1 MGRSGAEVGRENV
14 ERLRSYL
21 DGAPELPI
29 RGGKLNVQAIADAT
43 GIDRQALY
51 RNANCRAL
59 IEAAAARV
67 GADAVAKSGPAVLDP
82 EHARLERRVSEL
94 ERANASLRAEV
105 TELRSRLRRLAH
117 VEEHLTETGRL
128 VR

>member
-1 MGRSGAEVGRENV
+1 M
-14 ERLRSYL
+14 RSYL
-21 DGAPELPI
+21 DGAPELPV
-29 RGGKLNVQAIADAT
+29 RGGKLHVQAIADAA
-43 GIDRQALY
+43 GIDRQTLY
-51 RNANCRAL
+51 KNASCRAL

-67 GADAVAKSGPAVLDP
+67 GADAVAKGGPAALDP

-94 ERANASLRAEV
+94 ERANAALRVEV